1 MKANTAIGFVMGGL
15 ALWFMQEKTTSLGG
29 RRTAGCCAVVML
41 MIGLLTLMQYG
52 LNRDFGIDQL
62 IFKESAN
69 AVATAHP
76 GRMAPN
82 TALNFLL
89 LGVSLVLLWLPTAN
103 YLAAQCL
110 TLVAF
115 TIALFGL
122 LGYIYGN
129 SYFYHLDRSLTA
141 MALHTAIAF
150 ILLCAAILFASHHR
164 GVMAVVTSVSAGG
177 MMARQLLPAA
187 IVLPPTACWLILS
200 GYRSEIYTAEMG
212 ISLLGILNVGIFSS
226 LIWWNAGKL
235 NLIDRQRRTAEKG
248 MAQALEELNL
258 RVEEREKMTV
268 ELAAAVHQIT
278 TTMDELAASAATMA
292 EQALAADA
300 QAKTAFSL
308 SDQGI
313 AAASKT
319 QSGMELLQE
328 KVRGIATE
336 IARCQQLSSQI
347 SNISKI
353 VSDIASQTNMLALNA
368 AIEAVR
374 AGEHGKSFAVVASE
388 IRKLADQSQTS
399 AVTIMNLVGDIQKA
413 IASTVRVKD
422 EGIQTVTSGV
432 TAVVETAGAIGG
444 ISRSIEEIFVSNKQ
458 IAMTSQQQAAAINE
472 AFNAMNALNQ
482 LARETA
488 FGKGD

>member
-1 MKANTAIGFVMGGL
+1 M
-15 ALWFMQEKTTSLGG
+15 
-29 RRTAGCCAVVML
+29 
-41 MIGLLTLMQYG
+41 
-52 LNRDFGIDQL
+52 DFGIDEL

-69 AVATAHP
+69 AVATAYP

-82 TALNFLL
+82 TALNFLILGMSL
-89 LGVSLVLLWLPTAN
+89 LLLWLPVSN

-110 TLVAF
+110 TLVGF
-115 TIALFGL
+115 VIALFGF

-129 SYFYHLDRSLTA
+129 SYFYHLDRSFTA
-141 MALHTAIAF
+141 MALHTAISF
-150 ILLCAAILFASHHR
+150 MLLCSAILFASYNR
-164 GVMAVVTSVSAGG
+164 GMMAVVTSANAGG
-177 MMARQLLPAA
+177 MMARQLYPAA
-187 IVLPPTACWLILS
+187 IVLPPTACWFILS
-200 GYRSEIYTAEMG
+200 GYRSQMYTAEMG
-212 ISLLGILNVGIFSS
+212 ISLLGILNVGIFGI
-226 LIWWNAGKL
+226 LIWWNAAKL

-248 MAQALEELNL
+248 MAQALEELHL

-278 TTMDELAASAATMA
+278 TTMDELAASASTMA
-292 EQALAADA
+292 EQALVADS
-300 QAKTAFSL
+300 QAKKAFSL
-308 SDQGI
+308 SEQGT

-319 QSGMELLQE
+319 QSGMELLQA

-368 AIEAVR
+368 SIEAVR
-374 AGEHGKSFAVVASE
+374 AGQNGKSFAVVASE
-388 IRKLADQSQTS
+388 IRKLADQSQKS
-399 AVTIMNLVGDIQKA
+399 AVTIMTLVGDIQKA

-432 TAVVETAGAIGG
+432 TAVVETAGAIDG
-444 ISRSIEEIFVSNKQ
+444 ISRAIEEIFVSNKE
-458 IAMTSQQQAAAINE
+458 IAMTSQQQAAAITE
-472 AFNAMNALNQ
+472 AFKAMNALNQ

-488 FGKGD
+488 FGKEE